1 MELLTPSPK
10 SVDKTNPYNQAF
22 LLTPRF
28 QGYQQEFGSL
38 PQHHLASH
46 RQLVTHPNIQFFP
59 HQGPHNVH
67 YHAQMMPQRQTGHTR
82 MYNPNMGSTPPN
94 VQQFNTV
101 ISSASRHCRVMDPQI
116 VSADPSHSGL
126 QQVGEQHVTPRQE
139 FLSPTSLHVSADPCE
154 QGGTPRQ
161 ELVPPSS
168 LHVSADPCERGGT
181 PRQKLVALT
190 SIYTSLTSENIQPRS
205 PHLSSVSSM
214 PTPSEDIASIA
225 SPQMTSTLTENPVEP
240 VVSLI
245 TFIN

>member
-1 MELLTPSPK
+1 MAKNTETVTDEELDQLNTECLQSLDSEDDESSDNSSDSSGTVSTNKQKQDMELLTPSPK
-10 SVDKTNPYNQAF
+10 SFDKTNPYNQAF
-22 LLTPRF
+22 LLTPQF

-59 HQGPHNVH
+59 HQGPHNLH

-101 ISSASRHCRVMDPQI
+101 ISSASCHCGVVDPQI

-126 QQVGEQHVTPRQE
+126 QQAGEQHVTPRQE

-154 QGGTPRQ
+154 QGGTPHQ

-168 LHVSADPCERGGT
+168 LHVSADPCE
-181 PRQKLVALT
+181 
-190 SIYTSLTSENIQPRS
+190 
-205 PHLSSVSSM
+205 
-214 PTPSEDIASIA
+214 
-225 SPQMTSTLTENPVEP
+225 
-240 VVSLI
+240 
-245 TFIN
+245 